1 MKNKYGLIEY
11 LEFCLN
17 KLYNNINLTGNL
29 QYGEVKL
36 LKDRIDEI
44 KSEILEGVKV
54 RARINEQVEGERV
67 SAFLIKQQARIKS
80 RKLIT
85 SLISEENIMENLN
98 SNVTLKGKDS
108 INMYI
113 GNYYEKLYKEE
124 DFDGEYQEWFMNY
137 VTKTL
142 TTNEIASLCKNVS
155 ESEIFK
161 AIKDMNLKKAPGLD
175 GRGVYSYH
183 VSFALPP
190 LGINY

>member
-1 MKNKYGLIEY
+1 
-11 LEFCLN
+11 
-17 KLYNNINLTGNL
+17 
-29 QYGEVKL
+29 
-36 LKDRIDEI
+36 
-44 KSEILEGVKV
+44 
-54 RARINEQVEGERV
+54 
-67 SAFLIKQQARIKS
+67 
-80 RKLIT
+80 
-85 SLISEENIMENLN
+85 
-98 SNVTLKGKDS
+98 
-108 INMYI
+108 MYI
-113 GNYYEKLYKEE
+113 GNYYENLYKEE
-124 DFDGEYQEWFMNY
+124 EFDGEYQEWFMNY